1 MISPGLT
8 FVSFRSLLFTSCL
21 IIFISSRLSECSQ
34 DRKSAQEAFKNQTR
48 DSHHLK
54 EHLIEEMGMNEEAAM
69 KYLNETSSDVQFF
82 LMHDYDNNSKLDGL
96 ELLQSFSHH
105 EHSQHEDQ
113 EHASQS
119 REDDV
124 VSFVDLVLQD
134 SDLNDDG
141 YIDFLEFATSI
152 RHSSDRAEGAK

>member
-1 MISPGLT
+1 
-8 FVSFRSLLFTSCL
+8 
-21 IIFISSRLSECSQ
+21 
-34 DRKSAQEAFKNQTR
+34 
-48 DSHHLK
+48 
-54 EHLIEEMGMNEEAAM
+54 
-69 KYLNETSSDVQFF
+69 
-82 LMHDYDNNSKLDGL
+82 MHDYDNNSKLDGL

-152 RHSSDRAEGAK
+152 RHSSDRVEGAK